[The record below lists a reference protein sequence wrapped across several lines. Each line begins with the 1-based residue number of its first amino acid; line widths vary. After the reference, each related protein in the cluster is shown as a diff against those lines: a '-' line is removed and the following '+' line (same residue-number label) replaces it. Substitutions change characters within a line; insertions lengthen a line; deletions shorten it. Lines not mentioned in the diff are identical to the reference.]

1 MKKYDKILTDA
12 QKNPLLQMIEMGRT
26 PDEIKEAVIDSL
38 SPYFENKDILE
49 KNAINLLVTES
60 INLLKLKR
68 NSWYFDYFEK
78 CLLTFRSA
86 KIKDSHAC
94 FESCAY
100 WQNEIKQ
107 SVSEHWSLYYLEIQ
121 KNTLENEEYVFECLR
136 NMGAIIEGLIKPYSK
151 VFIHNVRI
159 ANGVKTT
166 SYNINSLSF
175 GKIVNELIK
184 KSDCSDL
191 FVLTSKKIK
200 LNQWRNIAYHHSAR
214 IENNEV
220 ICWYGKSS
228 NLQYIRFTKEDLL
241 QIVHDIY
248 KIYAVLTLAHTLFFV
263 DNINEILKF
272 SPPDEV
278 RDEADFLNFI
288 VGLNSQGFEIVKF
301 DKNNNEAILV
311 IRDVSKMPPLER
323 LSHVSQ
329 FIFQLWIITHSN
341 QLIIEYY
348 DNKNTPCFRLSSNS
362 EMCEKVYNGDL
373 DELVLPKTMEIIDLK
388 SNEKLKPSIDD

>member
-1 MKKYDKILTDA
+1 MKKYNKILTDV
-12 QKNPLLQMIEMGRT
+12 QKNPLLHMIKMGKA

-49 KNAINLLVTES
+49 KYAINLLVSES
-60 INLLKLKR
+60 INLLKLKK
-68 NSWYFDYFEK
+68 NSWYYDYFKK

-100 WQNEIKQ
+100 WQNEINQ
-107 SVSEHWSLYYLEIQ
+107 CVSEHWSLYYLEVP
-121 KNTLENEEYVFECLR
+121 KNTLEIEEYIFECLR
-136 NMGAIIEGLIKPYSK
+136 NIGAIIEGLIKPYSK
-151 VFIHNVRI
+151 VFIHNVKI
-159 ANGVKTT
+159 ANGVETT
-166 SYNINSLSF
+166 PYHINSLNF
-175 GKIVNELIK
+175 GVIVNELIE

-191 FVLTSKKIK
+191 FVLTSKKIP
-200 LNQWRNIAYHHSAR
+200 LNHWRNIAYHHSAR
-214 IENNEV
+214 IENNKV
-220 ICWYGKSS
+220 MCWYGKSS

-248 KIYAVLTLAHTLFFV
+248 KIYTVLNLAHTLFFV

-278 RDEADFLNFI
+278 REEADLLNFI

-301 DKNNNEAILV
+301 DKNDKEAIVV
-311 IRDVSKMPPLER
+311 IRDVSEMPTYKR

-341 QLIIEYY
+341 QLIIEYH

-362 EMCEKVYNGDL
+362 EICEKVYSGDL
-373 DELVLPKTMEIIDLK
+373 DELVLHKTMEIIDLK
-388 SNEKLKPSIDD
+388 SNEKLKPLIDY

>member
-1 MKKYDKILTDA
+1 MNKYDKILTDV
-12 QKNPLLQMIEMGRT
+12 QKNPLLHMIEMGNT
-26 PDEIKEAVIDSL
+26 PDDIKEAVIDSL
-38 SPYFENKDILE
+38 SPYFENEDILE

-60 INLLKLKR
+60 INLLKLKIH
-68 NSWYFDYFEK
+68 SWHFDYFKK

-86 KIKDSHAC
+86 KIKDSHAS

-107 SVSEHWSLYYLEIQ
+107 SVSEHWSSYYLEIP

-136 NMGAIIEGLIKPYSK
+136 NMGTIIEGLIKPYSK

-159 ANGVKTT
+159 SNGVKTT
-166 SYNINSLSF
+166 PHNINSLSF
-175 GKIVNELIK
+175 GAIVNELIK

-191 FVLTSKKIK
+191 FVLTSKKIQ

-228 NLQYIRFTKEDLL
+228 NLQYIRFTKEELL
-241 QIVHDIY
+241 QTVHDIY
-248 KIYAVLTLAHTLFFV
+248 KIYIALNLAHTLFFV
-263 DNINEILKF
+263 DNIDEIIKF
-272 SPPDEV
+272 SPSGEV

-288 VGLNSQGFEIVKF
+288 VGLNSQGFEIANF
-301 DKNNNEAILV
+301 DKNDKETILV
-311 IRDVSKMPPLER
+311 IRDVSKMPSIQR
-323 LSHVSQ
+323 LPHVSQ

-362 EMCEKVYNGDL
+362 EICEKVYNGDL

-388 SNEKLKPSIDD
+388 SNEKLKPLIDD